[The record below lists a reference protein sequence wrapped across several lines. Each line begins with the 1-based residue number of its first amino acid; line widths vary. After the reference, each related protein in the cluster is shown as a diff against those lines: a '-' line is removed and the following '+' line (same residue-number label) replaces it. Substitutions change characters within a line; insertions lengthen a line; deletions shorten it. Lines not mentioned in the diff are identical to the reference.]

1 MNGRSLTVLV
11 LTVLLVVTPAS
22 VGAVDAF
29 SPAPTA
35 ETERTGPLH
44 ERSPSDGDVVAQVD
58 EDENA
63 TGPGVSFTAPNA
75 TNGSTYEYEVAAF
88 ETVTDFRIDVTG
100 TTTSEWDNETGVNV
114 EPGSTTEIA
123 PAGNVDPGGPA
134 DGAPE
139 LVVTGSTRT
148 NAPFSDR
155 DEIRQFTAGESAEFG
170 FEDPPNNLTSFT
182 VSYAFA
188 RGTPVVDVRVV
199 EERPDGT
206 AGEGTLIAS
215 NVSLSSGSDTFDLDG
230 YGHTSDWITVE
241 LVARGGSGFR
251 NVATMDHHEVRFVAG
266 GVSYR
271 ETPNAEL
278 RSEPTGLSISSDD
291 GTNHTFG
298 TFRDGE
304 TKTAAFPI
312 STNASR
318 LDFSATGGVYDYTLH
333 LRARAGTV
341 DPTVSVNGHATG
353 YTGRLADGETVSLT
367 TDPSWIRRGTNQVTV
382 TVGGEASADGPEPGV
397 GLAYSHDVQL
407 STTPTPTSTPD
418 DGNTGGGSS
427 DNDDS
432 SSDSDDDNDSS
443 SDSNDD
449 NDNDGSSSD
458 DDDNDD
464 SSSDSDDDNDS
475 SSGGGGGGGAGVADD
490 SDDGASG
497 GGASGASSASR
508 TTEPPTATATP
519 TPEATT
525 GDGATPARLD
535 DTAVVDVSFEQETIP
550 TSEAAIVVVTVQ
562 NPHETPDTHVV
573 ELEMFGEVIN
583 SREVTV
589 PADGETTVRF
599 EHNIVAPGTYTARVD
614 GETATLRVLEPGET
628 PSPQP
633 TTSTTFPG
641 FEPVA
646 VVLALALALVFGV
659 RRARRR

>member
-11 LTVLLVVTPAS
+11 LTALLVVTPAS
-22 VGAVDAF
+22 VGAVDAV
-29 SPAPTA
+29 SPVLAA
-35 ETERTGPLH
+35 ETERTGPPH
-44 ERSPSDGDVVAQVD
+44 DRSPSDGDVVAQVD
-58 EDENA
+58 EKGNA

-75 TNGSTYEYEVAAF
+75 TNGSTYEYEVPAF

-100 TTTSEWDNETGVNV
+100 TTTSEWDNQTGVNV

-123 PAGNVDPGGPA
+123 PAGNVAPGGPA
-134 DGAPE
+134 DGVPE

-199 EERPDGT
+199 EEQPDGT

-215 NVSLSSGSDTFDLDG
+215 NVSLSSGRDTFDLDG

-271 ETPNAEL
+271 ETSNAEL

-312 STNASR
+312 STNVSR
-318 LDFSATGGVYDYTLH
+318 LDFSATGGVYDYTLRM
-333 LRARAGTV
+333 RARAGTV

-353 YTGRLADGETVSLT
+353 YTGRLAAGETVSLT

-382 TVGGEASADGPEPGV
+382 TVGGEASTDGPEPSV
-397 GLAYSHDVQL
+397 GLAYSHGVQL
-407 STTPTPTSTPD
+407 AATSTPTSTPD
-418 DGNTGGGSS
+418 DGNTGSGG
-427 DNDDS
+427 
-432 SSDSDDDNDSS
+432 SDSDDSS

-449 NDNDGSSSD
+449 NDNDDSSSD
-458 DDDNDD
+458 SNDDNDNDD
-464 SSSDSDDDNDS
+464 SSSDSNDDNDNDDS

-490 SDDGASG
+490 SDDGSSG
-497 GGASGASSASR
+497 GGSGGSGVSR
-508 TTEPPTATATP
+508 TTESPTPTTTATP
-519 TPEATT
+519 IPETT
-525 GDGATPARLD
+525 VTDGATPVGLE
-535 DTAVVDVSFEQETIP
+535 DTAVVDVSFERGAIQP
-550 TSEAAIVVVTVQ
+550 TEAAVVVVTVR
-562 NPHETPDTHVV
+562 NPHATPDTHAV

-589 PADGETTVRF
+589 PANGETTVRF

-628 PSPQP
+628 PSPEP
-633 TTSTTFPG
+633 TTSTTSTTFPG
-641 FEPVA
+641 FGSVA
-646 VVLALALALVFGV
+646 VFLALALVLIFGAL
-659 RRARRR
+659 RARRC